1 MTRARVAFLAAA
13 LCLAASGALALGAPV
28 TVTNLPGNPVSS
40 MVTTPSIAAANTW
53 QVLFTAPTA
62 PAVRKGC
69 IIQNTSGG
77 VLYFTV
83 GAVSSGFPTSA
94 AFYLSPGGS
103 FSCAYSNGAVEQG
116 TIEVSAP
123 VMGQT
128 FSASGG

>member
-1 MTRARVAFLAAA
+1 MIRAASFAAA
-13 LCLAASGALALGAPV
+13 LCLCAGSAFSLGAPV

-40 MVTTPSIAAANTW
+40 MVTTPSIATANTW
-53 QVLFTAPTA
+53 QVLFTAPTP
-62 PAVRKGC
+62 PAIRKGC
-69 IIQNTSGG
+69 IIQNTSSG

-83 GAVSSGFPTSA
+83 GAISSGFPTSA

-103 FSCAYSNGAVEQG
+103 FTCAYSNGAVEQG

-128 FSASGG
+128 FSATGG